1 LTACSTTIAF
11 MNIKN
16 INDTMRCLYFL
27 FSVKM
32 FSLSEKNGN
41 LAILNSYNY
50 ESIAKGAKTSVCPN

>member
-1 LTACSTTIAF
+1 

-50 ESIAKGAKTSVCPN
+50 ESITKGAKTSVCPN